1 MSDSELIVTI
11 GAKDNTST
19 VIRKVNNE
27 LKYLDKEYE
36 LARKSSKNFE
46 TSQEGIKKKLETLSS
61 KYEANRIKLDA
72 YKKKLIE
79 VQENLTK
86 EKEKLEQL
94 KVAQGDNAKAIEK
107 TEANISKY
115 NSQLHNTQN
124 SIKLTE
130 AEMRNL
136 NSEINNTSLSLANFK
151 VNQFKEN
158 MEQVGQ
164 KVQSAGEKI
173 KDFGNGLSSA
183 GTGLMKLSSPINA
196 LSVYSAKTAIDF
208 EQAMADLQ
216 ATSGATGDNFEA
228 LRLKAEELGRDTCKS
243 ANDSAAAMKYLALA
257 GYDNKQILEST
268 EPILKAS
275 VAWGADMATSA
286 DLATDSMSSLGL
298 TTDQLTHYLD
308 VCSQAQRSSNTSA
321 TQMMEAYIGCGG
333 TLRALNIPLEESATI
348 LGRLADQ
355 GKKGSEAGVS
365 LNSVLV
371 NLTGGSSKAKGAMDE
386 LGVSAWD
393 SAGNFIGLTNTL
405 KLLKERL
412 AACTQE
418 QRTNFE
424 SAIGGKTQLD
434 TLNML
439 LNGLGSQY
447 DTLSG
452 KINNCSGVTEEMYD
466 IMNNTAQGNIEKLKS
481 KLEALGIQL
490 GEKLIPKVNNLI
502 DKLSNLID
510 WFSNL
515 DEGTQETIINMGLF
529 TLAAGASLKAVGSL
543 TKGIG
548 SIVGTAGKGIEKFSK
563 LIKVTEGVGAA
574 STAASAGGVAKLGI
588 SLGTLGTAALG
599 LVAAYAAVEGL
610 IAVVNAAAEL
620 NNSTMIKS
628 IEEMSALEV
637 AIGKIT
643 GATMYSK
650 EELESMGAVYSDW
663 NENISK
669 DTQESLDNI
678 SGKFRDLQY
687 NIDLINLDG
696 VVSEEEVNNI
706 SNRTNELCNN
716 IIEAINNHKDPAY
729 QAMYNLFIGDGAIDD
744 AEQKLLDSISQ
755 SSNAQIGE
763 VKRGQEEIQAI
774 YVKAAEKHRAIT
786 QDEQSKISEIQKSW
800 QEISLKN
807 LTMSEE
813 EYESA
818 VSDFTQRCV
827 AYNTEGLSE
836 IVKAEKEAHNESL
849 QAIKDKYEKSIS
861 IAQEQLP
868 NLEGQAREACEARI
882 NQYKEAYNTELEN
895 ENKLYEGKMNIC
907 NTKYPELMEL
917 INQYNGEELQR
928 GEAHKQE
935 MLEILKSQYDNLGS
949 ITESGWYTMYN
960 TTNDSLQ
967 NIAVTV
973 DETTGE
979 ITGIYDTFSGNVGAY
994 TNDIASDVKNIADQ
1008 HNVTNSQVKNA
1019 LNDMAN
1025 NTINAS
1031 GQICDADGRVIG
1043 SLQGVK
1049 ENADGTRCGIL
1060 NLNGT
1065 PIQIQ
1070 SNADGTIR
1078 DVQNVQNAIRNIP
1091 GSKTVTIKTLFEAI
1105 GNGVKSIFGFAKGT
1119 DNAPPG
1125 VAFVAEEGQELILD
1139 GRRALLTGNS
1149 GPQLYNFK
1157 GGEKVITAPETKKLL
1172 SKQVNGGFFN
1182 QNSSLS
1188 KQLINNTTNNYNN
1201 SYSNDFNMNAIA
1213 QMIAE
1218 ATSAAVSNAMG
1229 NVTLKSNVYFNENAL
1244 ADRIGGKLAATR
1256 RRIR

>member
-11 GAKDNTST
+11 GAKDNTTS

-61 KYEANRIKLDA
+61 KYDANKIKLDA
-72 YKKKLIE
+72 YKKKLTE

-94 KVAQGDNAKAIEK
+94 KSAEGDNAKAIEK
-107 TEANISKY
+107 TEANIAKY
-115 NSQLHNTQN
+115 NSQLHKTQN

-130 AEMRNL
+130 SEMRNL
-136 NSEINNTSLSLANFK
+136 KTEINETNTSLANFK
-151 VNQFKEN
+151 INQFKEN

-173 KDFGNGLSSA
+173 KNFGSGLSSA
-183 GTGLMKLSSPINA
+183 GSGLMKLSAPFNA
-196 LSVYSAKTAIDF
+196 LSLYSAKTAIDF

-216 ATSGATGDNFEA
+216 ATSGATGENFEA
-228 LRLKAEELGRDTCKS
+228 LREKAKALGRDTCKS
-243 ANDSAAAMKYLALA
+243 STDSAAAMKYLALA

-286 DLATDSMSSLGL
+286 DLATDSMSALGL
-298 TTDQLTHYLD
+298 TTEQLSHYLD

-333 TLRALNIPLEESATI
+333 TLRALNVPLEESATV
-348 LGRLADQ
+348 LGRMADQ

-393 SAGNFIGLTNTL
+393 SKGNFIGLTNTL
-405 KLLKERL
+405 KILKERL
-412 AACTQE
+412 ANCTQE

-466 IMNNTAQGNIEKLKS
+466 IMNNTAEGNIQKLKS
-481 KLEALGIQL
+481 KLEGLGIQL
-490 GEKLIPKVNNLI
+490 GEKLVPRVNDLI

-515 DEGTQETIINMGLF
+515 DEGTQQTILNMGLF
-529 TLAAGASLKAVGSL
+529 TLAAGASLKAVGGL
-543 TKGIG
+543 TQSIG
-548 SIVGTAGKGIEKFSK
+548 SIVSVTGKGIEKFSK
-563 LIKVTEGVGAA
+563 LIKLTEGVEAA

-588 SLGTLGTAALG
+588 SLGTLGTVALG
-599 LVAAYAAVEGL
+599 LVAAYAAVEGV
-610 IAVVNAAAEL
+610 IAVVNATADL
-620 NNSTMIKS
+620 NNSTMTKS
-628 IEEMSALEV
+628 TEEMSALEV
-637 AIGKIT
+637 AIGKVT

-650 EELESMGAVYSDW
+650 EELENMGAIYREW
-663 NENISK
+663 NDNISK
-669 DTQESLDNI
+669 ETQESLDNMA
-678 SGKFRDLQY
+678 SKFRDLQHD
-687 NIDLINLDG
+687 IDLINLGG

-729 QAMYNLFIGDGAIDD
+729 QAMYNLFVGDGAIDD

-755 SSNAQIGE
+755 NSNAQIEE
-763 VKRGQEEIQAI
+763 VKKGQEEIKAI
-774 YVKAAEKHRAIT
+774 YVKAAEEHRTIT
-786 QDEQSKISEIQKSW
+786 EDEQSKINEIQKSW
-800 QEISLKN
+800 QDISLKN
-807 LTMSEE
+807 LTMSQE

-818 VSDFTQRCV
+818 VSDFNQRCV

-836 IVKAEKEAHNESL
+836 IVKAERDSHEESL
-849 QAIKDKYEKSIS
+849 KAIKEKYEKA
-861 IAQEQLP
+861 IAIAEEQLP
-868 NLEGQAREACEARI
+868 NLEGQAREECEARL
-882 NQYKEAYNTELEN
+882 NQYQEAYNTELEN
-895 ENKLYEGKMNIC
+895 ENKLYEGKLEIC
-907 NTKYPELMEL
+907 NTKYPELMEQ
-917 INQYNGEELQR
+917 INQYTGEELQR
-928 GEAHKQE
+928 GEEHKQE
-935 MLEILKSQYDNLGS
+935 MLENLKSQYDNLSS

-960 TTNDSLQ
+960 TTSGSLQ

-979 ITGIYDTFSGNVGAY
+979 ITGIYDAFTGNVGAY
-994 TNDIASDVKNIADQ
+994 TNNIADDVKNIADQ
-1008 HNVTNSQVKNA
+1008 HKVTNSEVKNA

-1025 NTINAS
+1025 NTINAA
-1031 GQICDADGRVIG
+1031 GQICNADGKVVG
-1043 SLQGVK
+1043 SLQNVK
-1049 ENADGTRCGIL
+1049 DNADGTRSGIL

-1070 SNADGTIR
+1070 TNADGTIR
-1078 DVQNVQNAIRNIP
+1078 DVQSVQSAIRNIP
-1091 GSKTVTIKTLFEAI
+1091 GSKTVTIKTLFEAV
-1105 GNGVKSIFGFAKGT
+1105 GNGIKSLFGFANGT

-1172 SKQVNGGFFN
+1172 SKQVSGGFFN

-1188 KQLINNTTNNYNN
+1188 KQLINNTTNNYNT
-1201 SYSNDFNMNAIA
+1201 SSSNDINMNILA

-1218 ATSAAVSNAMG
+1218 ATATAVSNAMS

>member
-46 TSQEGIKKKLETLSS
+46 ISQEGIKKKLETLSS
-61 KYEANRIKLDA
+61 KYDANKIKLDA

-94 KVAQGDNAKAIEK
+94 KNAEGDNSKAIEK
-107 TEANISKY
+107 TEANIAKY
-115 NSQLHNTQN
+115 NTQLHNTQN

-130 AEMRNL
+130 SEMRNL
-136 NSEINNTSLSLANFK
+136 KTEINETNTSLANFK
-151 VNQFKEN
+151 INQFKEN

-173 KDFGNGLSSA
+173 KNFGSGLSSA
-183 GTGLMKLSSPINA
+183 GTGLMKLGSPINA
-196 LSVYSAKTAIDF
+196 LSVYSAKTAINF

-216 ATSGATGDNFEA
+216 ATSGATGENFEA
-228 LRLKAEELGRDTCKS
+228 LRNKAKDLGRDTCKS
-243 ANDSAAAMKYLALA
+243 ATDSAAAMKYLALA

-286 DLATDSMSSLGL
+286 DLATDSMSALGL
-298 TTDQLTHYLD
+298 TTDQLSHYLD

-333 TLRALNIPLEESATI
+333 TLRALNTPLEESATI

-393 SAGNFIGLTNTL
+393 SKGNFIGLTNTL
-405 KLLKERL
+405 KILKERL
-412 AACTQE
+412 ANCTQE

-466 IMNNTAQGNIEKLKS
+466 IMNNTAEGNIQALKS

-490 GEKLIPKVNNLI
+490 GDKLIPRVNDLI
-502 DKLSNLID
+502 DKLSDLIE

-515 DEGTQETIINMGLF
+515 DEGTQETIIKMGLF
-529 TLAAGASLKAVGSL
+529 SLAAGASLKAVGGL
-543 TKGIG
+543 TQSIG
-548 SIVGTAGKGIEKFSK
+548 SIVSATGKGIEKFSK
-563 LIKVTEGVGAA
+563 LIKSTKGVEAA
-574 STAASAGGVAKLGI
+574 STAASVGGVAKLGI
-588 SLGTLGTAALG
+588 SLSTLGTVALG
-599 LVAAYAAVEGL
+599 LVAAYAAVEGI
-610 IAVVNAAAEL
+610 IAVVNATADL
-620 NNSTMIKS
+620 NNSTMTKS
-628 IEEMSALEV
+628 TEEMSALEV
-637 AIGKIT
+637 AIGKVT

-650 EELESMGAVYSDW
+650 EELENMGAIYRNW
-663 NENISK
+663 NDNISK
-669 DTQESLDNI
+669 ETQESLDNMA
-678 SGKFRDLQY
+678 SKFRDLQH

-706 SNRTNELCNN
+706 SNRTDELCNN

-755 SSNAQIGE
+755 SSNAQIEE
-763 VKRGQEEIQAI
+763 VKKGQEEIKAI
-774 YVKAAEKHRAIT
+774 YVKAAEEHRSIT
-786 QDEQSKISEIQKSW
+786 EDEQSKINEIQKSW
-800 QEISLKN
+800 QDISLKN
-807 LTMSEE
+807 LTMSQE

-818 VSDFTQRCV
+818 VRDFNQRCV

-836 IVKAEKEAHNESL
+836 IVKAERESHEESL
-849 QAIKDKYEKSIS
+849 KAIKDKYEKAIS
-861 IAQEQLP
+861 IAEEQLP
-868 NLEGQAREACEARI
+868 NLEGQAREECEARL
-882 NQYKEAYNTELEN
+882 NQYQEAYNTELEN
-895 ENKLYEGKMNIC
+895 ENKLYDGKLEIC
-907 NTKYPELMEL
+907 NTKYPELMEQ
-917 INQYNGEELQR
+917 INQYTGEELQR
-928 GEAHKQE
+928 GEEHKQE
-935 MLEILKSQYDNLGS
+935 MLETLKSQYDNLSS

-960 TTNDSLQ
+960 TTSGSLQ

-979 ITGIYDTFSGNVGAY
+979 ITGIYDTFTGNVGAY
-994 TNDIASDVKNIADQ
+994 TNNIADDVKGIADQ
-1008 HNVTNSQVKNA
+1008 HNVTNSEVKNA

-1049 ENADGTRCGIL
+1049 ENADGTRSGIL

-1078 DVQNVQNAIRNIP
+1078 DVQEVQNAIRDIP

-1105 GNGVKSIFGFAKGT
+1105 GDGIKSLFGFANGT

-1172 SKQVNGGFFN
+1172 SKQVSGGFFN

-1188 KQLINNTTNNYNN
+1188 KQLINNTTNNYNT
-1201 SYSNDFNMNAIA
+1201 SSSNDINMNILA

-1218 ATSAAVSNAMG
+1218 ATATAVSNAMS